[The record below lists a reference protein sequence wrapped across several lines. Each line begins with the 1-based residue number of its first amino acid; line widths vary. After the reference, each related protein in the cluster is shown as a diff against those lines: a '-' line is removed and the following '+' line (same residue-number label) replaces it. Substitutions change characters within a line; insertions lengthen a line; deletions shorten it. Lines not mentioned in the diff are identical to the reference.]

1 VSLDI
6 KKQDSLSVI
15 SPKKRQ
21 KQSRRF
27 FLVAGILSVA
37 LISYVFASST
47 ITINGGDPVTLGS
60 GVVSVTSCDNSIKL
74 DIQSDFE
81 TSTAKF
87 KVTNF
92 KISDI
97 ATRGFRS
104 ASTDFPG
111 CAGTDLRVN
120 FYHKTP
126 GSFEILDCA
135 QLGYANNTD
144 ISDGIEPSPQFAT
157 CIDTPDKGSVFL
169 RVLRGD
175 GDPAKYEIKNFKFET
190 NIVDLASIISVAHDY
205 PVTVGSVGPGGGT
218 IFYISAVGF
227 PCGTD
232 LQLICHFL
240 EVAPKGWSGS
250 TIDPKFPYA
259 IPAFATVSVPGIQNT
274 PSKNFGVTMGEGLF
288 DTLAIEAQNGA
299 CESPA
304 SCTYAA
310 GASHAYAGGG
320 YHDWYLPN
328 QAESSYL
335 AGSRIN
341 YAKFK
346 IETINERTD
355 LTMEQRIQ
363 GGQDYWNSWAGNPGA
378 PNAATSTTFGG
389 GNSGYAGG
397 YKGKDSLFRVRPIRA
412 Y

>member
-1 VSLDI
+1 MALDI
-6 KKQDSLSVI
+6 KRQDSLSIRPKKKRVRPKNLFFLGLTIVIAVI
-15 SPKKRQ
+15 SY
-21 KQSRRF
+21 
-27 FLVAGILSVA
+27 A
-37 LISYVFASST
+37 FASST

-60 GVVSVTSCDNSIKL
+60 GVVSVTSCDNSVKL

-81 TSTAKF
+81 TSTTKF

-97 ATRGFRS
+97 ATTAFRS
-104 ASTDFPG
+104 ASSDFPG

-126 GSFEILDCA
+126 GSFEVLDCA
-135 QLGYANNTD
+135 QLGYANNSD

-157 CIDTPDKGSVFL
+157 CIDNPDKGSVFF
-169 RVLRGD
+169 RVLHGD
-175 GDPAKYEIKNFKFET
+175 GDPAKYEIKNLKLET
-190 NIVDLASIISVAHDY
+190 NIVDLASIISVAHNY

-218 IFYISAVGF
+218 IFYISAAGF
-227 PCGTD
+227 ACGAELKST
-232 LQLICHFL
+232 CHYL

-250 TIDPKFPYA
+250 GIDPKYTYSKPEYQNV
-259 IPAFATVSVPGIQNT
+259 IVPGIQNT
-274 PSKNFGVTMGEGLF
+274 PSKNYGVTMGEGLF

-299 CESPA
+299 CDSPA
-304 SCTYAA
+304 TCTYAA

-328 QAESSYL
+328 QTESSFL

-341 YAKFK
+341 YTKFK
-346 IETINERTD
+346 IETISERVD
-355 LTMEQRIQ
+355 QSLEWRIAA
-363 GGQDYWNSWAGNPGA
+363 GQDYWNSWSGNPGA

>member
-1 VSLDI
+1 M
-6 KKQDSLSVI
+6 
-15 SPKKRQ
+15 
-21 KQSRRF
+21 
-27 FLVAGILSVA
+27 AGILAVT
-37 LISYVFASST
+37 LVSYVFASST
-47 ITINGGDPVTLGS
+47 ISINGGNPVTLGS
-60 GVVSVTSCDNSIKL
+60 GVVAVTSCDDSIKFDL
-74 DIQSDFE
+74 KAGFQDLAE
-81 TSTAKF
+81 KF
-87 KVTNF
+87 KVTSLSV
-92 KISDI
+92 SDI
-97 ATRGFRS
+97 ATS
-104 ASTDFPG
+104 AFSNASGSYPG
-111 CAGTDLRVN
+111 CAGSDMRIN
-120 FYHKTP
+120 FYHKAA
-126 GSFEILDCA
+126 GSVEVLDCE
-135 QLGYANNTD
+135 QLGYTVDSD
-144 ISDGIEPSPQFAT
+144 ISEGIEPSPQFAT
-157 CIDTPDKGSVFL
+157 CINTPEKGSIFL

-175 GDPAKYEIKNFKFET
+175 GDPVKYDIQNLAIDSKL
-190 NIVDLASIISVAHDY
+190 VDVATILSVEHKY

-218 IFYISAVGF
+218 IFYISARGF
-227 PCGTD
+227 SCGAD
-232 LQLICHFL
+232 LTSTCHYL

-250 TIDPKFPYA
+250 TIDPKFPYSK
-259 IPAFATVSVPGIQNT
+259 PAFAEISVPGIQNT
-274 PSKNFGVTMGEGLF
+274 PSKDFGVTMGEGLF

-310 GASHAYAGGG
+310 GASHAYDGGG

-328 QAESSYL
+328 QAESSFL
-335 AGSRIN
+335 ASSRIN

-363 GGQDYWNSWAGNPGA
+363 GGQDYWNSWSGNPGA